1 MLSPRFNVCSSV
13 SFWMLLLFLTGCQG
27 ALEES
32 DLSSSTPSAPISQ
45 GPNPAV
51 TKLTN
56 RLSGD
61 IRSLGKNL
69 LALRRGLTNQE
80 SRIES
85 LKNELQILTS
95 FLEKYRGT
103 SEANSKKFKMQLKN
117 FQERLKDMDRK
128 FSYIRA
134 FYSRGVSSL
143 KKDKYFQTIRSA
155 GVPPK
160 KNVQAAG
167 VGNSSGSSQGFL
179 AAGVPSSVSAD
190 AGLLVGA
197 PAKLNQPKTPAL
209 PASEV
214 EFNEAFRVF
223 KKERNFPRARVL
235 FDRFILKYPT
245 HELADDAQF
254 WIGESYYQEKNFER
268 AILSF
273 NKVQVDYANGDKA
286 PDALLKEALAFLNL
300 GDKASAHE
308 LLGRVVKKYPSSGA
322 ATDAVKYLKSL

>member
-1 MLSPRFNVCSSV
+1 V
-13 SFWMLLLFLTGCQG
+13 
-27 ALEES
+27 
-32 DLSSSTPSAPISQ
+32 
-45 GPNPAV
+45 V

-80 SRIES
+80 GRIES
-85 LKNELQILTS
+85 LKNELQILRNL
-95 FLEKYRGT
+95 LEKYRGT
-103 SEANSKKFKMQLKN
+103 SETTSKKFKIQLEK
-117 FQERLKDMDRK
+117 FQGRLKDMDRE
-128 FSYIRA
+128 FFLLRASYA
-134 FYSRGVSSL
+134 RGVSAL
-143 KKDKYFQTIRSA
+143 KKDKHLQKNRPA

-167 VGNSSGSSQGFL
+167 VANTGGSFQGFL
-179 AAGVPSSVSAD
+179 AAGVPSSASAD
-190 AGLLVGA
+190 MGLLVGA
-197 PAKLNQPKTPAL
+197 PARLNQPKTPPP

-223 KKERNFPRARVL
+223 NKERNLPRARVL
-235 FDRFILKYPT
+235 FNRFILKNPT

-254 WIGESYYQEKNFER
+254 WVGESYYQEKNFER

-308 LLGRVVKKYPSSGA
+308 LLGRVVKKYPNSGA
-322 ATDAVKYLKSL
+322 AIDAVKRLKSL